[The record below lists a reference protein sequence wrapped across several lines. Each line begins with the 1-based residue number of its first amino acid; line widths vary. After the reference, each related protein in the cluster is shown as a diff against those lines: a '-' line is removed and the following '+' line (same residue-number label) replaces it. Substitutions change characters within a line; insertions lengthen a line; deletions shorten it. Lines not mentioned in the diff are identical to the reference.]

1 MLKKIPYSLVFVL
14 ALGCGKDSKKS
25 EAPLSLDQA
34 SLAANV
40 RPFSI
45 AGIYQQVANGIARL
59 EISDLN
65 IVTGTTLTI
74 PSMSGDGTRLTPQF
88 PQQLLFDE
96 VEGYFAT
103 TGTFNDNTSVFKNI
117 ELRIRPYSA
126 NTQLDVT
133 LVYPPTAALPA
144 ICRTT
149 KTGNVTVDDGKG
161 KGPKPTP
168 TPTPN
173 PLPTCSLEKDP
184 SQGTTEPGQGSSTN
198 PGQSGS
204 DNCVCPTQTFYVYR
218 FQKI

>member
-1 MLKKIPYSLVFVL
+1 MLKKIPYSLVFCL

-25 EAPLSLDQA
+25 NAPVSLDQT
-34 SLAANV
+34 SLSANV
-40 RPFSI
+40 KPFSI

-65 IVTGTTLTI
+65 VITGTTLTI
-74 PSMSGDGTRLTPQF
+74 PSLSGDGTRLTPQF

-103 TGTFNDNTSVFKNI
+103 LGTINDNTSVFKNI

-133 LVYPPTAALPA
+133 LVYPPTASLPA
-144 ICRTT
+144 ICRAN
-149 KTGNVTVDDGKG
+149 KTGEVTPHDGKG
-161 KGPKPTP
+161 KGTTP
-168 TPTPN
+168 EPTPN
-173 PLPTCSLEKDP
+173 PLPTCPLETDP
-184 SQGTTEPGQGSSTN
+184 SQGKTEPGQSSSTN

-204 DNCVCPTQTFYVYR
+204 DNCECPTQTFYVYR
-218 FQKI
+218 FQRI